1 MPLVCLFWTNIQSRI
16 THYIYLSCLLSL
28 LQSGQFLTVC
38 LFFFLPCT
46 LDPLQL
52 KHRVNHWTTR
62 EVPIL
67 IFLKILA
74 SYCANLPFILDLSD
88 ASSWVIQLMHFF
100 QVYYGTDFVSSLNH
114 IERYLGRRSL
124 VGSSPWGRLE
134 SDTTERLHFHFSLSC
149 IGRRKCI
156 GEGCPLQCSCLEN
169 PRDRGA

>member
-1 MPLVCLFWTNIQSRI
+1 MPFLDQYPIQDHTLHLLVMSPQSPPIWTVP
-16 THYIYLSCLLSL
+16 HGLS
-28 LQSGQFLTVC
+28 
-38 LFFFLPCT
+38 FFFLPCT